1 MERKKSQGPGAAMI
15 AGSAVVLCVLLIGI
29 SYFFRNDGQDA
40 TDEQATPAASEAST
54 ALATGAPAASTL
66 KPLLDRCDEG
76 FNEDAG
82 AGRTR
87 TRCTAKRHPAFMMEA
102 LGDGDEVERASMLVP
117 MRGTLS
123 QLLER
128 TQVGLELFGLVA
140 GTKADVFLP
149 RDYLDAMGT
158 SETSFVF
165 QGRVYITQP
174 IANVGLLFVVMP
186 EAADSEPEN

>member
-1 MERKKSQGPGAAMI
+1 MEPKKSQGPSRATV
-15 AGSAVVLCVLLIGI
+15 AGSAAFICVLLVGAA
-29 SYFFRNDGQDA
+29 YFLRDDSLDA
-40 TDEQATPAASEAST
+40 VDEQPTPATSEAST
-54 ALATGAPAASTL
+54 AFATGAPAASTL
-66 KPLLDRCDEG
+66 QPLLDRCDEG

-87 TRCTAKRHPAFMMEA
+87 TRCTAKKHPAFMMEV
-102 LGDGDEVERASMLVP
+102 LGQGDEVERASMLVP

-140 GTKADVFLP
+140 GTNADVFLP

-165 QGRVYITQP
+165 QGRTYITQP

-186 EAADSEPEN
+186 EAADSESEN